1 MRSIEENE
9 EKKLRSMEKELIKY
23 NELNKNDFTINKDGV
38 FKKKQEEILSEL
50 TKEKSYE
57 VNALMR
63 NIYYDNLIYE
73 LKDKNI
79 PKDLSNYLN
88 PK

>member
-38 FKKKQEEILSEL
+38 FKKNK
-50 TKEKSYE
+50 KKY
-57 VNALMR
+57 
-63 NIYYDNLIYE
+63 
-73 LKDKNI
+73 
-79 PKDLSNYLN
+79 
-88 PK
+88 

>member
-1 MRSIEENE
+1 
-9 EKKLRSMEKELIKY
+9 MEKELIKY

-79 PKDLSNYLN
+79 PKDFSNYLN

>member
-1 MRSIEENE
+1 MTLLSI
-9 EKKLRSMEKELIKY
+9 KMVYL
-23 NELNKNDFTINKDGV
+23 
-38 FKKKQEEILSEL
+38 KKQEEILSEL

-79 PKDLSNYLN
+79 PKDFSNYLN

>member
-79 PKDLSNYLN
+79 PKDFSNYLN